1 MWQPLLT
8 VQADDLKFM
17 NDKRMTDLHQVAD
30 CHDDEGSVG
39 SSSSGQY
46 ALIGNARF
54 LSGAYPVTTSS
65 RFDGAVASALRRH
78 RIVLSNPSAG
88 HRCCKTKTPP
98 RRGFALRQTGAWLAK
113 ACQMRPGR

>member
-1 MWQPLLT
+1 MSAL
-8 VQADDLKFM
+8 ADDLIFM

-30 CHDDEGSVG
+30 CHDDEWSVG

-78 RIVLSNPSAG
+78 RIAISNLPA
-88 HRCCKTKTPP
+88 
-98 RRGFALRQTGAWLAK
+98 
-113 ACQMRPGR
+113 